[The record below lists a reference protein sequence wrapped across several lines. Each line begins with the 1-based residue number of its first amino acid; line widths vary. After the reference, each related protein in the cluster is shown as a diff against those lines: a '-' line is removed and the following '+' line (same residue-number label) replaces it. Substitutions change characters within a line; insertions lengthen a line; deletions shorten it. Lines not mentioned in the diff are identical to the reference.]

1 MIRAR
6 IALSVALL
14 VAALPAQAM
23 FGFGPVQTYYHWGD
37 AYDPAESGQTQV
49 VLVRDVDNDGL
60 DDVLLAH
67 DDYVSPTYGLYL
79 LVFLQDPATHALREP
94 VKHLIVAAQDFAY
107 SIDAADLDG
116 DGIPE
121 IVVGSDHGA
130 TVLSPAQG
138 FAVTAFIDH
147 WSLLNTAR
155 FGDFDGDGA
164 PDLLLLVARDMSPT
178 GNDVWLYRG
187 DGAGHFEAGRKALF
201 PEQLCCLTDMRAVD
215 FNGDGSLDIAMHMAP
230 LPWIGSY
237 YGLTGIWGYANN
249 GDGTFRTT
257 NVVYPDVWRQYQSM
271 GGLAAGDLDGDGRPD
286 LAGGVRANAYSAING
301 IRAYFHGRVGK
312 PYIGFRAAQGGAGEY
327 TTAVRIRD
335 MDGDGRMDVVFAEN
349 TYTNEDPEGNPV
361 CYIEYVPS
369 AGKNVY
375 RTRHSCSMGPD
386 SMDVGDINGDGLQ
399 DVVVADPDWGF
410 GWTLG
415 TDAEPI
421 VNLVVGEG
429 LSPGTAAFT
438 LKNASTSATIAGPSV
453 EITYSVNRGKIE
465 LADWPQQCSRPDPQV
480 LRIVCS
486 YPDLAVA
493 QSATGVVHYSVL
505 QSQPYMQLHAKATAT
520 TSTEETVTSDNAA
533 VAASWIRQL

>member
-1 MIRAR
+1 
-6 IALSVALL
+6 
-14 VAALPAQAM
+14 
-23 FGFGPVQTYYHWGD
+23 
-37 AYDPAESGQTQV
+37 
-49 VLVRDVDNDGL
+49 
-60 DDVLLAH
+60 
-67 DDYVSPTYGLYL
+67 
-79 LVFLQDPATHALREP
+79 
-94 VKHLIVAAQDFAY
+94 
-107 SIDAADLDG
+107 
-116 DGIPE
+116 
-121 IVVGSDHGA
+121 
-130 TVLSPAQG
+130 
-138 FAVTAFIDH
+138 
-147 WSLLNTAR
+147 
-155 FGDFDGDGA
+155 
-164 PDLLLLVARDMSPT
+164 
-178 GNDVWLYRG
+178 
-187 DGAGHFEAGRKALF
+187 
-201 PEQLCCLTDMRAVD
+201 
-215 FNGDGSLDIAMHMAP
+215 
-230 LPWIGSY
+230 
-237 YGLTGIWGYANN
+237 
-249 GDGTFRTT
+249 
-257 NVVYPDVWRQYQSM
+257 
-271 GGLAAGDLDGDGRPD
+271 
-286 LAGGVRANAYSAING
+286 
-301 IRAYFHGRVGK
+301 
-312 PYIGFRAAQGGAGEY
+312 
-327 TTAVRIRD
+327 

-349 TYTNEDPEGNPV
+349 TYTNEDPEWNPV

-386 SMDVGDINGDGLQ
+386 SMDVGDINGDHLQ